1 MNNVSELIAEL
12 LRAANE
18 IHKVADSE
26 VQSLLFRS
34 IVKIR
39 ELRECVSIP
48 GSGTPRDAVV
58 ELYDMANEMP
68 SLGGEQRISAL
79 LHATDL
85 IRTLRIVSESGTKL
99 EVRQTEYA
107 ID

>member
-1 MNNVSELIAEL
+1 MSNVSELIAEL

-18 IHKVADSE
+18 IQKLTDSQ
-26 VQSLLFRS
+26 VQLLLFRS

-39 ELRECVSIP
+39 ELRESVGIP
-48 GSGTPRDAVV
+48 GSGTSRDAVV
-58 ELYDMANEMP
+58 ELYDLANEIGN
-68 SLGGEQRISAL
+68 LGEKQRTSAL

-99 EVRQTEYA
+99 EIRQTEYA

>member
-1 MNNVSELIAEL
+1 MNSVSELIAEL

-18 IHKVADSE
+18 IQRLTDSD
-26 VQSLLFRS
+26 VRS
-34 IVKIR
+34 IVTIR
-39 ELRECVSIP
+39 ELREGVGIP

-58 ELYDMANEMP
+58 ELYDMANEIGNV
-68 SLGGEQRISAL
+68 GGEQRTAAL

-99 EVRQTEYA
+99 EIRQADYA